1 MITHRDFLGSLG
13 LLQELLPMQRP
24 LSEQALAL
32 AWRTFPQAAK
42 DQLTPEM
49 LEFAVTQRLLDP
61 TPPREQALHLSILR
75 YVFPVSRMTRIERG
89 EEVFC
94 DLAIFDKGPRHDM
107 AERMAEP
114 DRFHD
119 PSPRKPENLP
129 VVDAS
134 MRLPAGGNNLRS
146 FQAAVEAVIARGP
159 SVEFGHEQIWI
170 GRVEFERLLSKRILP
185 DPRDFRNCANGWILR
200 NPDKARGMVRAALA
214 CEQIHPELP
223 LSASDQERFAEAL
236 IDLPAPNAAL
246 QEAKSQHSAEVS

>member
-13 LLQELLPMQRP
+13 LLQELLPMQRA

-42 DQLTPEM
+42 DQLTPDM

-94 DLAIFDKGPRHDM
+94 DLAIFDRGPRQDL
-107 AERMAEP
+107 AQRMAQP

-119 PSPRKPENLP
+119 PSPKKPENLP

-134 MRLPAGGNNLRS
+134 MRLPASSNTLRS
-146 FQAAVEAVIARGP
+146 FQAAVEAIIARGHKL
-159 SVEFGHEQIWI
+159 EFSHDQIRA
-170 GRVEFERLLSKRILP
+170 GETRFAKLLSNCVPP
-185 DPRDFRNCANGWILR
+185 DPGDYMDCANGWILR
-200 NPDKARGMVRAALA
+200 NPDEARDMVSSKRLA
-214 CEQIHPELP
+214 EL
-223 LSASDQERFAEAL
+223 
-236 IDLPAPNAAL
+236 
-246 QEAKSQHSAEVS
+246 KSQHSAEVI

>member
-1 MITHRDFLGSLG
+1 
-13 LLQELLPMQRP
+13 MQRA

-42 DQLTPEM
+42 DLLTPDM

-75 YVFPVSRMTRIERG
+75 YVFPISRMTRIERG

-94 DLAIFDKGPRHDM
+94 DLAIFDRGPRQDL
-107 AERMAEP
+107 AQRMAQP

-119 PSPRKPENLP
+119 PSPKKPENLP

-146 FQAAVEAVIARGP
+146 LQAAVDAVIARGHEL
-159 SVEFGHEQIWI
+159 EFSHDQIRA
-170 GRVEFERLLSKRILP
+170 GRVKFERLLSNCVPP
-185 DPRDFRNCANGWILR
+185 DPNDYMDCANGWILR
-200 NPDKARGMVRAALA
+200 NPDEARGMVRAALT
-214 CEQIHPELP
+214 CEQLLGELP
-223 LSASDQERFAEAL
+223 LSAADQQRFAEAL
-236 IDLPAPNAAL
+236 IDPPAPNAAL
-246 QEAKSQHSAEVS
+246 QEAKSQHSAEVI